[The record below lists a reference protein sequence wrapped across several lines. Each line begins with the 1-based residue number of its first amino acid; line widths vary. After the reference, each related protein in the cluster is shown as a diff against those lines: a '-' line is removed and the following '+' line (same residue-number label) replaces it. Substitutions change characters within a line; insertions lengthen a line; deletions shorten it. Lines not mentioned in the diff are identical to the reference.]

1 MRNHKNGIGLFRI
14 ACGCLFILSVLS
26 YTSRFVSGWISLCS
40 LIFLPVALLNLAC
53 AGIACCLKPRKWTW
67 LSLTGFLL
75 HVGNLHAIY
84 QFPKGKTNEA
94 EGIPLTVVIYNTHN
108 FYNGKSYLP
117 EAMAYIDGLDA
128 DIFCTQEGPVPE
140 FISEDTIQKYFSDWK
155 YRYMS
160 TEAGYSS
167 VSIFSRYPIQKVEPI
182 YYDTIP
188 AVTLIADIEVE
199 GKIIRLLNN
208 HLQTTS
214 VNLYRD
220 SIQNPIHEKSRIE
233 AMNQLL
239 VSLKDN
245 FQRRAKQ
252 ADRIRDEIEKS
263 PYPVIVCGDFNDTP
277 ASYTYRRI
285 KGNLVD
291 GFIEVGNGYQYTFRQ
306 LKRLWRIDYIL
317 HSKEFRGTE
326 CYSPDLPYS
335 DHNMVVWKGK
345 IREEKEIR

>member
-1 MRNHKNGIGLFRI
+1 MVWLSFLTLGIWGIVAGNIILAIFQLFTKNKKWTFIPLL
-14 ACGCLFILSVLS
+14 ACG
-26 YTSRFVSGWISLCS
+26 
-40 LIFLPVALLNLAC
+40 
-53 AGIACCLKPRKWTW
+53 
-67 LSLTGFLL
+67 L
-75 HVGNLHAIY
+75 HWGVIEAVY
-84 QFPKGKTNEA
+84 QCPKGEKDKA
-94 EGIPLTVVIYNTHN
+94 EGIPLTVVTYNTHN

-199 GKIIRLLNN
+199 GKIIRLLNS

-220 SIQNPIHEKSRIE
+220 SIQNPMHEKSRIE
-233 AMNQLL
+233 AMKQLL

-263 PYPVIVCGDFNDTP
+263 PDPVIVCGDFNDTP

-291 GFIEVGNGYQYTFRQ
+291 GFIEAGSGYQYTFRQ

-317 HSKEFRGTE
+317 HSKEFQGTE

-345 IREEKEIR
+345 IRDEKEIR